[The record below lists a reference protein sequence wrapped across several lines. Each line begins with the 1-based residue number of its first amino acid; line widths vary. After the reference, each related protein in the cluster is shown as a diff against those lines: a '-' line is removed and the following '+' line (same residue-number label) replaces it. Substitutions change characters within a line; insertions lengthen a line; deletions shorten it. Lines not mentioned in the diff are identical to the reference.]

1 MSSEIGPVTA
11 YVAAA
16 ADPARSTLAHFHAR
30 ALALAPSVEEGS
42 SYGMPALR
50 YRGRPLISVVT
61 TKAGY
66 SVYPFSPEVVT
77 AALPLVTGLKATKGG
92 VTFTDERMLSDEA
105 FDALVN
111 GRVAEIDT
119 ALG

>member
-1 MSSEIGPVTA
+1 
-11 YVAAA
+11 
-16 ADPARSTLAHFHAR
+16 
-30 ALALAPSVEEGS
+30 
-42 SYGMPALR
+42 MPALR